1 MHCVFVLTSDGH
13 DIYSEMTKMAIL
25 SLKITNPGCE
35 VSIFCDKRSFENLA
49 NKGNKI
55 FQLANNVIPINT
67 KYDVGVLANREIKT
81 QIGNIVKGSFLF
93 LDSDILVRKP
103 LDSLFDLNCDVALA
117 NNHSQ
122 DSVEDQIWREDREEF
137 ERMNWELPPNYYNG
151 GVIFYKGNGF
161 SEAFSNKWHF
171 NWENNYIRTNRHR
184 DQPSLNF
191 TIHQLKNLNV
201 ERLPNQYNHQ
211 FVKNNNGIENAA
223 IWHYYADKAL
233 NKETKYE
240 TILDKAIKGQE
251 PSEES
256 IIKLIKV
263 CTPYKSKALIK
274 IDSIV
279 LKMKNIKVKLVDKCS
294 PFQ

>member
-1 MHCVFVLTSDGH
+1 
-13 DIYSEMTKMAIL
+13 
-25 SLKITNPGCE
+25 
-35 VSIFCDKRSFENLA
+35 
-49 NKGNKI
+49 
-55 FQLANNVIPINT
+55 
-67 KYDVGVLANREIKT
+67 
-81 QIGNIVKGSFLF
+81 
-93 LDSDILVRKP
+93 
-103 LDSLFDLNCDVALA
+103 
-117 NNHSQ
+117 
-122 DSVEDQIWREDREEF
+122 
-137 ERMNWELPPNYYNG
+137 
-151 GVIFYKGNGF
+151 
-161 SEAFSNKWHF
+161 
-171 NWENNYIRTNRHR
+171 
-184 DQPSLNF
+184 
-191 TIHQLKNLNV
+191 LKNLNV

-256 IIKLIKV
+256 IIKLIKL